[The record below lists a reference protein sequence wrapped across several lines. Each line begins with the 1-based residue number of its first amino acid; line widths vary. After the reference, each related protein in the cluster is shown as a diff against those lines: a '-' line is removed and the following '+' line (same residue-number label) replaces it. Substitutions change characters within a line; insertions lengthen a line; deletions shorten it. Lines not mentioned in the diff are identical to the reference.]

1 MSVLVLK
8 LIFFN
13 GLMALI
19 FKIAHFLEEQN
30 MRLHQE

>member
-13 GLMALI
+13 GFMALI

-30 MRLHQE
+30 MRLHPE